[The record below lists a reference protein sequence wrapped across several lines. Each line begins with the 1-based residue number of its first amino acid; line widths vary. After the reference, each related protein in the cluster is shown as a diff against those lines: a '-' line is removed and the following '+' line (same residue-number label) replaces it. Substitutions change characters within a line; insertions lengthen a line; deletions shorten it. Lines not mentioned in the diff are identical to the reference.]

1 MLVLVYVGEVHAEE
15 GIGKPGREGR
25 VGEIG
30 VNDKDGD
37 EREDNTKAKL
47 MEAAEG
53 ILGPYDTIAVGIE
66 KVTMLLEDCLVRV
79 IARPVFVCGAVWLVF
94 GGSDVRAGSA

>member
-1 MLVLVYVGEVHAEE
+1 MLVFVYVGEVHAEE

-37 EREDNTKAKL
+37 EREDNTKAS
-47 MEAAEG
+47 
-53 ILGPYDTIAVGIE
+53 IN
-66 KVTMLLEDCLVRV
+66 
-79 IARPVFVCGAVWLVF
+79 RPQWYHMAPGYLQ
-94 GGSDVRAGSA
+94 RLR